1 MRTKSSK
8 STSSERITLKSRR
21 GVAAKE
27 VVLSTVIVMVFGMGL
42 YFLGQDSFVRLHHFV
57 STLVGSPYQ

>member
-1 MRTKSSK
+1 MKTKSHK
-8 STSSERITLKSRR
+8 KGFSERMLPRSRR

>member
-1 MRTKSSK
+1 MKTRSHKQISP
-8 STSSERITLKSRR
+8 ERVIVSRRR